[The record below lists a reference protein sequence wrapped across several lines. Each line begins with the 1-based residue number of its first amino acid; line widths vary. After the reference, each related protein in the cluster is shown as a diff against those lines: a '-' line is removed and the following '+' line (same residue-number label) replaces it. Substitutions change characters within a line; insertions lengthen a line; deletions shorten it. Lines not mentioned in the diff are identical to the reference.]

1 MSSTQGTDDADH
13 HQGNAAI
20 TSLISSN
27 NAPPNNRFIPFY
39 MRDDLPQNRQSKS
52 KVNQRRRRKTIQDVL
67 QQKSSSLSTSSNHP
81 LHHTNSA
88 TSHSTASSSSTT
100 PTNILPRQHQ
110 QQQTTITPIQP
121 PHPSQGQTHSSP
133 PILQHLPTTRHQGIY
148 PPSLRARYPSVL
160 QSYPHYVQLP
170 TNPLPFPPSPYQI
183 HQQQQKEQ
191 KYETTARVKFSTM
204 VDTSRSGGGGSST
217 ISSSTPPQGL
227 PTQSL
232 SEISNKFGGLSEQY
246 RNSAL
251 QRSASSSSLLSKNV
265 LTNHPHQP
273 PHEHQNSEESIS
285 IKKNRQEPRDS
296 EQINEKVVVG
306 STTTQPQQE
315 PTPSS
320 IASFLSSNG
329 SKLQQSSQPQRSNI
343 PNTTTTA
350 TAATITTTTT
360 TTTNNSLLV
369 PTSSSVSSSSSSSST
384 TNNGKVGTAS
394 ASSSTA
400 IHKLKRLQQQIR
412 SSDKDLHAINSSAQV
427 LNYLKMVQQQQ
438 QAYIQQRL
446 LLQSSSI
453 PNLNV
458 SVNHIKDQLY
468 SNINNANSSNS
479 SSNNNGDN
487 GTDRSSRSSSY
498 LPSTFIP
505 SYQLDPTVDMMI
517 SNWENQIRQTKQRQ
531 RMQQLYR
538 RPIPN
543 LRLPPHQDH
552 SQYMIDSSSSE
563 SSSGM
568 GSHSDRS
575 EAWMSARF
583 GASTLSSSSRV
594 STRSMGLSPLNSP
607 SSSCSMMSDC
617 TATANANTSFHDN
630 SDFLMI
636 SPHHQQQAQLSA
648 RSTSNNSRLT
658 AEQLSPEDEDEDGD
672 TLMIDDSSPTLDHNK
687 DSSSNNN
694 KILPSISKLN
704 LPINLPPLNLLSLS
718 NSNSISNLTDTTS
731 CNNNMLSVQASS
743 TSDMEGV
750 KSCPTTPQHS
760 ARATLQENSTSP
772 SSGIQQL
779 FVNPFSSTTSGSN
792 TTFNFSASQPTTL
805 ATTSVQPNSISLNNN
820 NTTLLP
826 SHQQHTSVNNSHSS
840 SYIPEGFITQRTYQQ
855 HHFSRNTKQI
865 HHQIHSSQN
874 MSSRT
879 RDNHLVNAESVI
891 NSNNN
896 SICPSPKR
904 PNQYHHYSHLTS
916 PRSSKKKKLQESSE
930 AANISDP
937 SDVLG
942 IDFIPDDSSNS
953 VQPNEDI
960 QQRMSMQLFQ
970 AIFRHTPLP
979 MFILNSKGKFMSVNH
994 AFISMLDY
1002 ESEACFNGKN
1012 ALEFV
1017 YSETDSISLMT
1028 QIQKSAIEGGM
1039 NNHSASTTNSS
1050 LVSPQQHFKMNLKD
1064 SNGSHV
1070 QAENTIY
1077 VLRDVMYGSGEF
1089 FVFTVTSYQSSSI

>member
-1 MSSTQGTDDADH
+1 MSSTQGHDDHGASTTPS
-13 HQGNAAI
+13 N
-20 TSLISSN
+20 SN
-27 NAPPNNRFIPFY
+27 NAPPNNNNSSSRFIPFY

-67 QQKSSSLSTSSNHP
+67 QQKSSLPASSNLNSSSLST
-81 LHHTNSA
+81 TC
-88 TSHSTASSSSTT
+88 HSVSSSSTTTPTTSTST
-100 PTNILPRQHQ
+100 PTNILPRQPLPPPPIQPSIHSQHHHPVQ
-110 QQQTTITPIQP
+110 QQQ
-121 PHPSQGQTHSSP
+121 
-133 PILQHLPTTRHQGIY
+133 LQHQPSTQSQHSRTQSHSIY

-170 TNPLPFPPSPYQI
+170 TNPLPFPPSPYHI
-183 HQQQQKEQ
+183 HQFKQQQED
-191 KYETTARVKFSTM
+191 TAMKLSSSPSPM
-204 VDTSRSGGGGSST
+204 GSST
-217 ISSSTPPQGL
+217 GTSQGL
-227 PTQSL
+227 PL
-232 SEISNKFGGLSEQY
+232 SEISNRFGGLSEQY
-246 RNSAL
+246 KNSAL
-251 QRSASSSSLLSKNV
+251 QRSSSASSLLSKNV
-265 LTNHPHQP
+265 LSSHQHVHHNEEKSVNP
-273 PHEHQNSEESIS
+273 NVISSSSSFLQQDSNEEHSHSAAAGHTEEHIHHG
-285 IKKNRQEPRDS
+285 
-296 EQINEKVVVG
+296 VVG
-306 STTTQPQQE
+306 GGVVANSDTSKNHQETTLVQPTTNDK
-315 PTPSS
+315 PVPVGSSFKSS

-329 SKLQQSSQPQRSNI
+329 SKQSPQRSNAHTSNANTLLI
-343 PNTTTTA
+343 P
-350 TAATITTTTT
+350 
-360 TTTNNSLLV
+360 
-369 PTSSSVSSSSSSSST
+369 SSSAVSST
-384 TNNGKVGTAS
+384 TSSGKVGTAS

-400 IHKLKRLQQQIR
+400 VHKLKRLQQQIR

-446 LLQSSSI
+446 MLQSSSI

-468 SNINNANSSNS
+468 SNINNAS
-479 SSNNNGDN
+479 SSGISSDNNA
-487 GTDRSSRSSSY
+487 TRSSSSY

-552 SQYMIDSSSSE
+552 SQYMMDSSSSE

-594 STRSMGLSPLNSP
+594 SARSMGISPLNSP
-607 SSSCSMMSDC
+607 SSSCSMSLSDC
-617 TATANANTSFHDN
+617 TAAANATAYHENGGDYI
-630 SDFLMI
+630 MI
-636 SPHHQQQAQLSA
+636 SPHHQQQQHSA
-648 RSTSNNSRLT
+648 RSNSNNSRLT

-672 TLMIDDSSPTLDHNK
+672 TLMIDDSSPTLDNNK
-687 DSSSNNN
+687 DSSSNNL
-694 KILPSISKLN
+694 LPSISKLN

-718 NSNSISNLTDTTS
+718 NKNSANNNLTDTS
-731 CNNNMLSVQASS
+731 INNNSLSTQTGSS
-743 TSDMEGV
+743 SAMEGV
-750 KSCPTTPQHS
+750 KSCPTTPHSRESQHS
-760 ARATLQENSTSP
+760 ARSLVEHSA
-772 SSGIQQL
+772 SSLGIQQL
-779 FVNPFSSTTSGSN
+779 FTNPFSTSGN
-792 TTFNFSASQPTTL
+792 NTTTFNFGGSQSSTSL
-805 ATTSVQPNSISLNNN
+805 ATTTVQPNSISLN
-820 NTTLLP
+820 TSSSPLH
-826 SHQQHTSVNNSHSS
+826 HQHASMSS
-840 SYIPEGFITQRTYQQ
+840 GSSNYSYIPEGFVTHRTHQQ

-865 HHQIHSSQN
+865 HHQIHSSQH
-874 MSSRT
+874 MSSSRS
-879 RDNHLVNAESVI
+879 RENHLVNAESVI
-891 NSNNN
+891 NNNSA

-904 PNQYHHYSHLTS
+904 SSSQYLPYTHLTS
-916 PRSSKKKKLQESSE
+916 PRSSKKKKVQESSE
-930 AANISDP
+930 PATISDP

-942 IDFIPDDSSNS
+942 IDFIPDESSNS
-953 VQPNEDI
+953 AQPNEDI

-994 AFISMLDY
+994 AFISMLGY
-1002 ESEACFNGKN
+1002 ESEACFTDKN

-1028 QIQKSAIEGGM
+1028 QIQKSAIEGGIHH
-1039 NNHSASTTNSS
+1039 NNASGSS
-1050 LVSPQQHFKMNLKD
+1050 LVSPQQHFKMSLKD
-1064 SNGSHV
+1064 SNGSLI

-1089 FVFTVTSYQSSSI
+1089 FVFTVTSYQSIADGQ